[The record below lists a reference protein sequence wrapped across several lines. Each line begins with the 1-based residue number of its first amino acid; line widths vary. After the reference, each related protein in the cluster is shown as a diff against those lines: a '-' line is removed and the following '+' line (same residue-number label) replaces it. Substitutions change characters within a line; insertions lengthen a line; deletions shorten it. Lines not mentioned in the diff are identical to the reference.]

1 MLAYECVFVVLASL
15 SNTLTIT
22 LAKAVL
28 PTKTEVPSEK
38 RRPPKVIS

>member
-28 PTKTEVPSEK
+28 LRQKCLLK
-38 RRPPKVIS
+38 KMRPPKVI